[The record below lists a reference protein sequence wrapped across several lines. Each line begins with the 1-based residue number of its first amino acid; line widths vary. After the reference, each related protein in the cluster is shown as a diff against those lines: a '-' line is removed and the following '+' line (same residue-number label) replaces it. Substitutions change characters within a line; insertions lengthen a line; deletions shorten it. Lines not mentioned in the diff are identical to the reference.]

1 MASEPSQEKFTELE
15 DENRRLRRAVEELS
29 ILNAIGTAV
38 SSTMSLKAIVE
49 LIVQESVRQLKV
61 EQGAVML
68 LQDEKDT
75 DPFRTMARKA
85 HSADSDVVPFRFG
98 QQLTGWM
105 LKHQKP
111 LLINDLQEDPRFKAV
126 ASSDFPIRSLLS
138 VPLRA
143 KGQMVGL
150 LNVFNKRSKE
160 GFSKEDQ
167 KLLSIIASQSAQIVE
182 NARLYEELQ
191 RRSHELQESE
201 TKYRALMQEAGEAI
215 LLADLDTRRIIEVNE
230 QAEKLTAVP
239 RDALRGRTLADVVP
253 VEEFADAAA
262 FEKMQQDGH
271 LQYSNV
277 RLERRGAAASYVDV
291 GASLVTYG
299 GNRIV
304 QVICHDVTE
313 REKLSSHLR
322 HHAEELEK
330 EVQERTRDLRE
341 SQSQLVQQEK
351 MAALGKLVAGIAHE
365 LNTPIGTI
373 NSNAD
378 TLGRSLAKLR
388 GIITNESCNEAMREN
403 PLLQHVLSV
412 VDDISRVNQLASQRI
427 VDIVTTLRNFARLDE
442 ADLKTADLHEG
453 LESTLTL
460 VRHELKNRVRVVK
473 EYGDI
478 PPIRCHP
485 NQINQVFMNLL
496 VNASQAVKGKG
507 EVRIKTFR
515 EDDMVNV
522 QISDTGVGIPPENLP
537 RIFDPGFTTKGVG
550 VGTGLGLSICFKIV
564 QDHGGNIDVETAIG
578 KGSTFTVRLPVVHL
592 ESAERPS

>member
-1 MASEPSQEKFTELE
+1 MESEPSQKTLAELE
-15 DENRRLRRAVEELS
+15 EENRRLRRAVEELS

-38 SSTMSLKAIVE
+38 SSTMSVNAIVE

-61 EQGAVML
+61 EQGSVML
-68 LQDEKDT
+68 LQDETDN

-85 HSADSDVVPFRFG
+85 HSGSDVVPFRFG

-111 LLINDLQEDPRFKAV
+111 LLINNLQDDPRFKAV
-126 ASSDFPIRSLLS
+126 ASSNFPIHSLLS

-143 KGQMVGL
+143 KGRMVGL
-150 LNVFNKRSKE
+150 LNVFNKQSRE
-160 GFSKEDQ
+160 DFSNEDQ

-201 TKYRALMQEAGEAI
+201 KKYRALMQEAGEAI

-230 QAEKLTAVP
+230 QAEKLTTVP
-239 RDALRGRTLADVVP
+239 REALRGRTLADVVP
-253 VEEFADAAA
+253 VEEFADAAT

-277 RLERRGAAASYVDV
+277 RLERRGAAPSYVDV
-291 GASLVTYG
+291 GVSLVSYG

-330 EVQERTRDLRE
+330 EVQELTRDLRD

-365 LNTPIGTI
+365 MNTPIGTI

-388 GIITNESCNEAMREN
+388 GIVTSESSDEAVREN
-403 PLLQHVLSV
+403 RALQHVLSV
-412 VDDISRVNQLASQRI
+412 VEDISRVNQLASERI

-496 VNASQAVKGKG
+496 VNASQAVEGKG

>member
-1 MASEPSQEKFTELE
+1 MESEPSQKTLAELE
-15 DENRRLRRAVEELS
+15 EENRRLRRAVEELS

-38 SSTMSLKAIVE
+38 SSTMSLNAIVE
-49 LIVQESVRQLKV
+49 LIVQESVRHLKV
-61 EQGAVML
+61 EQGSVML
-68 LQDEKDT
+68 LQDETDN

-85 HSADSDVVPFRFG
+85 HAGSDVVPFRFG

-111 LLINDLQEDPRFKAV
+111 LLINNLQDDPRFKAI
-126 ASSDFPIRSLLS
+126 ASSDFPIHSLLS

-143 KGQMVGL
+143 KGRMVGL
-150 LNVFNKRSKE
+150 LNVFNKQSR
-160 GFSKEDQ
+160 GDFSNEDQ

-230 QAEKLTAVP
+230 QAEKLTTVP
-239 RDALRGRTLADVVP
+239 REALRGRTLADVVP
-253 VEEFADAAA
+253 VEEFADAVT

-277 RLERRGAAASYVDV
+277 RLERRGAAPSYVDV
-291 GASLVTYG
+291 GASLVSYG

-330 EVQERTRDLRE
+330 EVQERTRDLRD

-351 MAALGKLVAGIAHE
+351 MAALGRLVAGIAHE
-365 LNTPIGTI
+365 MNTPIGTI

-388 GIITNESCNEAMREN
+388 GIVTSESSDEAVREN
-403 PLLQHVLSV
+403 RALQHVLSV
-412 VDDISRVNQLASQRI
+412 VEDISRVNQLASERI

-496 VNASQAVKGKG
+496 VNASQAVEGKG

-515 EDDMVNV
+515 EDNMVNV

-578 KGSTFTVRLPVVHL
+578 KGSTFTVRLPVAHV
-592 ESAERPS
+592 ESAQQPS

>member
-68 LQDEKDT
+68 LQEEKDA

-85 HSADSDVVPFRFG
+85 HSTDSDVVPFRFG

-111 LLINDLQEDPRFKAV
+111 LLINDLQKDPRFKAV
-126 ASSDFPIRSLLS
+126 ASSDFHSLLS

-150 LNVFNKRSKE
+150 LNVFNKQSKE
-160 GFSKEDQ
+160 GFGKEDQ

-191 RRSHELQESE
+191 RQSHELQESE

-239 RDALRGRTLADVVP
+239 RDALRGRTLAEVIP
-253 VEEFADAAA
+253 VEEFADAAT
-262 FEKMQQDGH
+262 FTKMQQDGH
-271 LQYSNV
+271 LQYSTV
-277 RLERRGAAASYVDV
+277 RLERRGAATSYVDV
-291 GASLVTYG
+291 GASLVSYG

-330 EVQERTRDLRE
+330 EVQARTRDLRE

-365 LNTPIGTI
+365 MNTPIGTI

-388 GIITNESCNEAMREN
+388 GIVTSESRGEAVRES
-403 PLLQHVLSV
+403 PALEHVLSV
-412 VDDISRVNQLASQRI
+412 VEDISRVNQLASKRI
-427 VDIVTTLRNFARLDE
+427 VAIVTTLRNFARLEE
-442 ADLKTADLHEG
+442 ADFKTADLHEG

-460 VRHELKNRVRVVK
+460 VHHELKNRVRVVK

-507 EVRIKTFR
+507 EVRIKTFH

-522 QISDTGVGIPPENLP
+522 QISDTGVGIPPEDRP

-564 QDHGGNIDVETAIG
+564 QDHGGNIDVRTEVG
-578 KGSTFTVRLPVVHL
+578 KGSTFTVRLPIGDRK
-592 ESAERPS
+592 SAEQPS